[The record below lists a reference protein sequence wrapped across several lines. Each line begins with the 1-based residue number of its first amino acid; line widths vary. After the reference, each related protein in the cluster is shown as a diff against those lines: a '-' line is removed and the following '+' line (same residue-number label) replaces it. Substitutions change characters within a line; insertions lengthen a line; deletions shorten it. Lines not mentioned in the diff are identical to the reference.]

1 MVVCNTK
8 LGNCNKCPAPLWITV
23 FQYGTIQS
31 AVLNEADKCLLRTY
45 YVPASGLRV
54 SDTLLKKKETQVF
67 LPPHGAY
74 ILTGETD
81 NRQKMK
87 QLDLSY
93 STLEGGKNYGGGRA
107 GRGKTVCKDA
117 ALNEKTGRR

>member
-1 MVVCNTK
+1 M
-8 LGNCNKCPAPLWITV
+8 
-23 FQYGTIQS
+23 
-31 AVLNEADKCLLRTY
+31 
-45 YVPASGLRV
+45 PASGLRV
-54 SDTLLKKKETQVF
+54 SDTLLEKKETQAL

-81 NRQKMK
+81 SRQKMK

-107 GRGKTVCKDA
+107 GRGKTAYKEA
-117 ALNEKTGRR
+117 ALNEKAGRG